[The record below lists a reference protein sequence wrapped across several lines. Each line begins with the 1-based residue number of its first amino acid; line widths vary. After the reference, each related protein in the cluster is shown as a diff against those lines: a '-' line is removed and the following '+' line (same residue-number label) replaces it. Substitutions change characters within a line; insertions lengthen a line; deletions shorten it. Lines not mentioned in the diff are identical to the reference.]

1 MRIVIGRVPKG
12 NRRDHNIVRVS
23 SFASKELSWH
33 ERRCIVLVVL
43 VGCSLN
49 RDSSLP
55 FFLRAIDPLLSSM
68 ISTKNSSLRIVVLR
82 IGILQSLHKAVY
94 QAVHQAVHTRYIHSV
109 PYTFGSHVTC
119 LISQSRARKSKRHVP
134 FFPEPGSTSP
144 HVTIIDL
151 NKASK
156 S

>member
-1 MRIVIGRVPKG
+1 MLVHRDNKQGAVIGGVPEG
-12 NRRDHNIVRVS
+12 SRRDHNIVRVS

-68 ISTKNSSLRIVVLR
+68 ISTKNSSLRIVVIR
-82 IGILQSLHKAVY
+82 IGILQSLYKAVY
-94 QAVHQAVHTRYIHSV
+94 QAVHQAVHWAVHTRYIHSV
-109 PYTFGSHVTC
+109 PYTFRSHVTC
-119 LISQSRARKSKRHVP
+119 LISSPQAGKSNRHVP
-134 FFPEPGSTSP
+134 FFP
-144 HVTIIDL
+144 
-151 NKASK
+151 
-156 S
+156 

>member
-1 MRIVIGRVPKG
+1 MRIVIGWVPEG

-94 QAVHQAVHTRYIHSV
+94 QAVYQAVHQAVYQAVHVSGVLGT
-109 PYTFGSHVTC
+109 YTLYPIPWVLCHVLDLPT
-119 LISQSRARKSKRHVP
+119 LGWEIQTSRAILS
-134 FFPEPGSTSP
+134 
-144 HVTIIDL
+144 
-151 NKASK
+151 
-156 S
+156 